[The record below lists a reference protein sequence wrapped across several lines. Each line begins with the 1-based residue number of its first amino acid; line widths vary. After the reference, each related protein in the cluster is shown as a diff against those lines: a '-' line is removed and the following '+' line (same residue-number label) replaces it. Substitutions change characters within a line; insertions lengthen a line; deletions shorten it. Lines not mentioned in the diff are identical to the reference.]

1 MIPRTISEVGCE
13 NLGLENITEMKTA
26 TLFIAT
32 ILGATALSAQNPLS
46 AELKQQYAST
56 KDMLTK
62 SADRMGEI
70 DYSFRAAP
78 GNTRTFGQ
86 IIGHIADV
94 QMAICGAVKGEQKRG
109 MAESSK
115 SSRAE
120 LMAALKESFD
130 YCDSAYGSL
139 TDATAVQ
146 QIKMFGGERS
156 RLSALYFNLIHDNE
170 MYGQIV
176 AYYRAKGMVP
186 PTTADSPAMGKKK
199 E

>member
-1 MIPRTISEVGCE
+1 MKIS
-13 NLGLENITEMKTA
+13 
-26 TLFIAT
+26 TLFIVT
-32 ILGATALSAQNPLS
+32 TLGASALWAQNPLS
-46 AELKQQYAST
+46 AELKQQYTST
-56 KDMLTK
+56 KDILTK

-94 QMAICGAVKGEQKRG
+94 QMAICAAVKGEQKRG
-109 MAESSK
+109 IAESSK
-115 SSRAE
+115 SSRAD

-130 YCDSAYGSL
+130 YCDSAYDSL
-139 TDATAVQ
+139 TDASAVQ
-146 QIKMFGGERS
+146 QIKIFGGERS